1 MTAPLPS
8 RLTPAQLAG
17 LRHELA
23 STTLIGFMFATSP
36 TYQMGWVHAEICGE
50 LENFLAAVRRKESP
64 RLLLT
69 MPPRHGKSEIASRR
83 FPACLLVVWV
93 VGRVP
98 T

>member
-23 STTLIGFMFATSP
+23 STTLIGFLFATSP

-83 FPACLLVVWV
+83 FPAYAL
-93 VGRVP
+93 GRDP
-98 T
+98 D